1 MRYRVVT
8 TVLLD
13 TGLSQHCCEIQ
24 GCHNSVVRYRV
35 VMTVLLKTQ
44 LFWDM
49 MLCHWMN
56 SS

>member
-24 GCHNSVVRYRV
+24 GCHNSVVRYMGCHNSAVRYRV
-35 VMTVLLKTQ
+35 VTTVL
-44 LFWDM
+44 
-49 MLCHWMN
+49 
-56 SS
+56 

>member
-1 MRYRVVT
+1 VRYRVVMT
-8 TVLLD
+8 
-13 TGLSQHCCEIQ
+13 CEIQ